1 MVSLIKLYNGAEI
14 YTFGKPYLFLMSGVH
29 GEERSGPLA
38 LRKLVKSAELNN
50 VWVLPCLNV
59 EGYNGNNRLC
69 GQFNLN
75 SEWKETTQLDFMKQL
90 MALLEMNK
98 PKLFV
103 DLHEDYEQ
111 VSYVWSNFNNPTNIE
126 KEVRDFCVKRK
137 VGWIVWPRDKV
148 YEGTSEDWAQS
159 QNIPAYTP
167 EVGMYNN
174 FDKRLIMAEK
184 FIEFF
189 IDLSGKAFAQ
199 L

>member
-1 MVSLIKLYNGAEI
+1 MIKLYNGAEI
-14 YTFGKPYLFLMSGVH
+14 YTFGKPHLFIMSGVH

-38 LRKLVKSAELNN
+38 LRKLIHYNKNLEN
-50 VWVLPCLNV
+50 VWVLPCLNL
-59 EGYNGNNRLC
+59 EGFNTNNRYC
-69 GQFNLN
+69 GTYNLN
-75 SEWKETTQLDFMKQL
+75 SEWKDATQVDFVKQL

-111 VSYVWSNFNNPTNIE
+111 VDYVWSNHNNPVNIE
-126 KEVRDFCVKRK
+126 NEVRDFCIKRK

-148 YEGTSEDWAQS
+148 YEGTSEDWAAQKG
-159 QNIPAYTP
+159 IPAYTP
-167 EVGMYNN
+167 EVGMYQN
-174 FDKRLIMAEK
+174 FDKRMVMANK

-189 IDLSGKAFAQ
+189 VDLSKRSFAI